1 MGGWP
6 RSSRSRRRGFTSLTA
21 ADANSVGGERKLIE
35 APPEFT
41 IREMTDARVGVV
53 VEKISGLRGRLE
65 REKRSVAL
73 RDSWARAL
81 NALYDE
87 SQLPIVSGVQ
97 TLPLVCAGA
106 DGSISIRKTSGIDRA
121 SGVMFIIDPEIAAA
135 LPDPETITSKDAE
148 RAYDQLINGWFG
160 EVAASDDN
168 KAVLVSIP
176 LTVVQRLLLR
186 AARPG
191 YLITA
196 PVAGAGKTTLA
207 HMISEALF
215 GRSAAAAA
223 WSSNPETRKTA
234 LFSYLLAGTPFLLWD
249 NIARETALNCDHVNA
264 SLTSPTFSDRVFHTQ
279 TTREAAA
286 TTIQVSPATASSPA
300 ATCDRGCSRPP

>member
-1 MGGWP
+1 M
-6 RSSRSRRRGFTSLTA
+6 
-21 ADANSVGGERKLIE
+21 
-35 APPEFT
+35 
-41 IREMTDARVGVV
+41 
-53 VEKISGLRGRLE
+53 SG
-65 REKRSVAL
+65 
-73 RDSWARAL
+73 
-81 NALYDE
+81 
-87 SQLPIVSGVQ
+87 IQ

-148 RAYDQLINGWFG
+148 RAYDRLINGWFG

-176 LTVVQRLLLR
+176 LTVMQRLLLR

-215 GRSAAAAA
+215 GRPAAAAA
-223 WSSNPETRKTA
+223 WSSNPETRRTA
-234 LFSYLLAGTPFLLWD
+234 LFSYLLAGTPLLLWD

-264 SLTSPTFSDRVFHTQ
+264 RADLAHFLGPHVPYSDDARGGGDDDPVFTGNSIIASGDMRSRVFKAALKVDREDPENRPARSTAKTRRTPSSAPTHCAGHGKIELRSCVTCTRSCAGSLTPR
-279 TTREAAA
+279 
-286 TTIQVSPATASSPA
+286 PAK
-300 ATCDRGCSRPP
+300 RPG